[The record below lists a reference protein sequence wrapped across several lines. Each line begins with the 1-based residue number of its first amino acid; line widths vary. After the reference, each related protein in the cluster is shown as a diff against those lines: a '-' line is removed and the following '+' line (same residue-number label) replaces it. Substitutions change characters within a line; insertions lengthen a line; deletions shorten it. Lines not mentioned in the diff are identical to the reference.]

1 MNIRH
6 ADFISDLA
14 DIRRVRFAVFV
25 DEQQVPAEI
34 EMDDRDPV
42 CIHLLALDTEGAV
55 GTARIDLG
63 RSGKVGRL
71 AVLASHRRQGVGMA
85 LMHGLHQ
92 VAVENQLAK
101 VWCNA
106 QVSAV
111 PFYQRLGYRVTSGP
125 FYEADIE
132 HVRMDCDI

>member
-25 DEQQVPAEI
+25 DEQKVPAEI

-42 CIHLLALDTEGAV
+42 CIHLLALDAEQAV

-63 RSGKVGRL
+63 RAGKVGRL

-85 LMHGLHQ
+85 LMRGLHQ
-92 VAVENQLAK
+92 IAVENQLK
-101 VWCNA
+101 NVWCNA

-111 PFYQRLGYRVTSGP
+111 PFYQRLGYQVSSGP

-132 HVRMDCDI
+132 HVKMECDI